1 MAGADEAG
9 THRTEAR
16 VEKYVDNA
24 LYCLKHKINVG
35 GPVTK

>member
-16 VEKYVDNA
+16 VEKYVDNGA
-24 LYCLKHKINVG
+24 YCLK
-35 GPVTK
+35 TKSTWAGR